1 MSARN
6 VAEFATFSLF
16 SKNSGSKGMS
26 VRVLLVE
33 DDPLIR
39 EMIAGELQD
48 EGFDVIQAADGG
60 EALSRVGQHVPDVL
74 VTDVVLPG
82 GMNGWQIAERC
93 RQHHPRLPVVYAS
106 GFSPVEARP
115 VPGSLSVRKPY
126 HPAEIV
132 EAVRQLTGQASERGS
147 RQGVPR

>member
-1 MSARN
+1 
-6 VAEFATFSLF
+6 
-16 SKNSGSKGMS
+16 MS
-26 VRVLLVE
+26 VSVLLVE

-39 EMIAGELQD
+39 EMVADELQD
-48 EGFDVIQAADGG
+48 EGFDVIQAPDGG
-60 EALSRVGQHVPDVL
+60 EALSRVRQHAPDVL

-93 RQHHPRLPVVYAS
+93 RQHHPKLSVIYAS
-106 GFSPVEARP
+106 GFSPVEAQP

-132 EAVRQLTGQASERGS
+132 KAIRQLTGRTSQASVRGT
-147 RQGVPR
+147 R